1 MTVNLLS
8 KYLTANLLL
17 VYLTIF
23 FLLKYFAMSKWIH
36 PKAKT
41 GDAVTGESYLR
52 RPKINNL
59 FWSHIEKGSDVL
71 FVAPRRVGKTS
82 IMKDLV
88 ATAPKKYFCIYKD
101 VEGASTKN
109 QFYKRVFEMLVQR
122 LEGVRKYS
130 KLFNNWASKYEI
142 TNIGKDNITIGRKE
156 IDFHKAVLDVLN
168 EVAKTDMTVILF
180 VDEFVEVILKL
191 RKAGEQDEAIS
202 ILHELREIRHN
213 SDFKNIIFIYA
224 GSVGLHSVVKEI
236 GRPKLIND
244 IEPLNIGSLK
254 TKETEQLI
262 KQLTNDAT
270 IQYSEGNIQYLM
282 NKIEYL
288 LPYFV
293 QLMITEIDQIAH
305 KNDIMEVD
313 SELIDRAFVNVTKN
327 TTSFDDWVKRL
338 KDYQGKNFKFINS
351 VLTFCAHENQISIQ
365 KIYDLSV
372 QHGKNE
378 IYKDLID
385 DLVHDGYLVEEN
397 NKYRFLS
404 PFLKHYWLHKNPIL
418 K

>member
-1 MTVNLLS
+1 
-8 KYLTANLLL
+8 
-17 VYLTIF
+17 
-23 FLLKYFAMSKWIH
+23 MSKWIH
-36 PKAKT
+36 PKTKT

-109 QFYKRVFEMLVQR
+109 LFYKRVFEMLIQR
-122 LEGVRKYS
+122 LEGVKKYS
-130 KLFNNWASKYEI
+130 KLFNNWVGKYEI
-142 TNIGKDNITIGRKE
+142 TNIGKDSVTIERKE
-156 IDFHKAVLDVLN
+156 TDFQKAVIDVLN
-168 EVAKTDMTVILF
+168 EVAKTDLTVILF

-191 RKAGEQDEAIS
+191 RKARKQDEAIS

-213 SDFKNIIFIYA
+213 SDLKNIIFIYA
-224 GSVGLHSVVKEI
+224 GSIGLHSVVKEI

-254 TKETEQLI
+254 INETKQLI
-262 KQLTNDAT
+262 KQLTHDAT
-270 IQYSEGNIQYLM
+270 IQYSEENIKYLI
-282 NKIEYL
+282 NKINYL

-305 KNDIMEVD
+305 KNDIVEVD
-313 SELIDRAFVNVTKN
+313 KYLIDRAFLNVTMN
-327 TTSFDDWVKRL
+327 TASFDDWVKRL

-351 VLTFCAHENQISIQ
+351 VLTFCAHKNIISIQ

-372 QHGKNE
+372 EYGKDE

-385 DLVHDGYLVEEN
+385 DLVRDGYLVEEN
-397 NKYRFLS
+397 SNYRFLS
-404 PFLKHYWLHKNPIL
+404 PFLKNYWLHKNPIL